1 MDNCHTNAS
10 CTNIGGS
17 FLCTCDNGYTGNG
30 SVCVD
35 INECSLSMDN
45 CHTNASCTNIGGS
58 FVCTC
63 DSGYTGNGSVCVE
76 KSKVVRLLGPS
87 ASNGTGR
94 VEVFYNGRWG
104 TVCDDSWDIY
114 DAKVVCRAL
123 GYPYAAK
130 ALHGRDVPDGTGQIW
145 LDDVACTGSEQ
156 SLINCSHNGWGNHN
170 CGHSEDAGVQCFA
183 AFTVNTLVLLF
194 NLNGRVEVFYN
205 GRWGTV
211 CDDGWDIIDATVV
224 CRQLGFISAVRAL
237 QGSNV
242 PDGTGHIWLDD
253 VSCAGHE
260 QNLINCSHK
269 GLGVHNC
276 AHSEDAGVEC
286 SPT

>member
-1 MDNCHTNAS
+1 MS
-10 CTNIGGS
+10 GI
-17 FLCTCDNGYTGNG
+17 
-30 SVCVD
+30 CV
-35 INECSLSMDN
+35 ICQ
-45 CHTNASCTNIGGS
+45 I
-58 FVCTC
+58 FVLIVT
-63 DSGYTGNGSVCVE
+63 E

-104 TVCDDSWDIY
+104 TVCDDSWDMY

-145 LDDVACTGSEQ
+145 LDDVGCTGSEQ
-156 SLINCSHNGWGNHN
+156 SLINCSHNGWGSHN

-183 AFTVNTLVLLF
+183 ALTGVNVRLQGPSSS
-194 NLNGRVEVFYN
+194 NGAGRVEVFYN

-211 CDDGWDIIDATVV
+211 CDDGWDINDATVV
-224 CRQLGFISAVRAL
+224 CRQLGFISAVKAL

-242 PDGTGHIWLDD
+242 PDGTGQIWLDD
-253 VSCAGHE
+253 VSCTGHE

-269 GLGVHNC
+269 GWGDYNC

-286 SPT
+286 YSIDVDECSLGLDNCANNSQCINTNGSFLCRCNHGYSGNGVFCS